1 MVHSLFDTVEGKKSG
16 GLPLNDIASFTVTD
30 NGVGF
35 NDENFNAFLTLDTE
49 HKIDKGGRGIG
60 RLLWLKAF
68 QRVDVASVFLDGGVL
83 RQRVFQFSTA
93 GVTGQDVTDAPKDAK
108 RQTTVSL
115 RGFDAGYRTK
125 TRKTAEAIAKAMLEH
140 CLWHFVREGGCPR
153 IVLEDDGEQI
163 RLDEVFDQHMH
174 SSAVRQQAI
183 LKDRR
188 FDLLHVKLRTSAA
201 TRHAIAYCANNRLV
215 LEEGLEGRLPG
226 LHGNLDDEEGE
237 FAYVC
242 YVSSQILD
250 ERVRPERSAF
260 DLPPEIAEYLQKVE
274 DIKMSDL
281 VGYVA
286 HRRVVLDLLE
296 AAIKRGPNGYARED
310 LIHTLI
316 MPMRTDSTEVVLD
329 NCNLWLVDE
338 RLAFHNYLAS
348 DQTLHSM
355 PITGATSTKEPD
367 LLALN
372 VFGCGSSSSTAQGAS
387 ASGTARAT

>member
-1 MVHSLFDTVEGKKSG
+1 MTTDTVPQTVLFPDLFDK
-16 GLPLNDIASFTVTD
+16 PLFA
-30 NGVGF
+30 
-35 NDENFNAFLTLDTE
+35 
-49 HKIDKGGRGIG
+49 K
-60 RLLWLKAF
+60 
-68 QRVDVASVFLDGGVL
+68 RVDVASVFLDGGVL

-250 ERVRPERSAF
+250 ELGADFAGVPERDGCVSYRCYRAALHQSCRSHLC
-260 DLPPEIAEYLQKVE
+260 DDARNCRKIIRTVSGPGRCKRSCRRALSCVT
-274 DIKMSDL
+274 
-281 VGYVA
+281 VA
-286 HRRVVLDLLE
+286 
-296 AAIKRGPNGYARED
+296 
-310 LIHTLI
+310 T
-316 MPMRTDSTEVVLD
+316 T
-329 NCNLWLVDE
+329 
-338 RLAFHNYLAS
+338 AS
-348 DQTLHSM
+348 
-355 PITGATSTKEPD
+355 
-367 LLALN
+367 
-372 VFGCGSSSSTAQGAS
+372 
-387 ASGTARAT
+387 